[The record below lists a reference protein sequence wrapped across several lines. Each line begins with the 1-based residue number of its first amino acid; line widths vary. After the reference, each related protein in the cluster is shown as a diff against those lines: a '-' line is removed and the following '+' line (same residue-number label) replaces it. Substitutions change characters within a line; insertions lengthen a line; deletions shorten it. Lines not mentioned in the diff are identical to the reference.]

1 MKEDFGIVMNTETY
15 KYACWYMAE
24 TELYDRH
31 LTQNRNPGDP
41 TEAFI
46 ISSPWQRAMSNRYAL
61 ILREHL
67 SDRWPDV
74 KRVIK
79 RYSYYSAQ
87 HWIDEYE
94 RIK

>member
-1 MKEDFGIVMNTETY
+1 MDTETY
-15 KYACWYMAE
+15 KLACWYMAE

-31 LTQNRNPGDP
+31 LTQDRSPGDP

-46 ISSPWQRAMSNRYAL
+46 ISPWQRAMSNRYAL

-79 RYSYYSAQ
+79 RYSYYSVQ